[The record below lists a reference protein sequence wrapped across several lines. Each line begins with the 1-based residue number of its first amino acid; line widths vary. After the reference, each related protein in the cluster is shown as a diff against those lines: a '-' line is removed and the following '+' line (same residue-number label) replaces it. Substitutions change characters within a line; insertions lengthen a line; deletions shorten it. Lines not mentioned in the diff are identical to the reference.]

1 VLENSIFGVYI
12 EQEPYVRELI
22 EAYMGSNFKSVL
34 ELLSRYSVSMLPLI
48 FQSHDV
54 TDMRN
59 NMIRE
64 QTRHYVDIHLFSHVL
79 DLTNLIR
86 NWAVVLYFQP
96 FSSIKLERMS
106 VAFGWTVEEVEE
118 NVVALIQSGDIHG
131 RVDSRNRVRSIS

>member
-34 ELLSRYSVSMLPLI
+34 ELLSQYSVCMLPLI

-64 QTRHYVDIHLFSHVL
+64 QTRHYVDIHLFSHIL
-79 DLTNLIR
+79 DLMNLIR
-86 NWAVVLYFQP
+86 NWAVVLYFWP
-96 FSSIKLERMS
+96 FLSIKLERMS

-118 NVVALIQSGDIHG
+118 NVIALIQSGDIHG